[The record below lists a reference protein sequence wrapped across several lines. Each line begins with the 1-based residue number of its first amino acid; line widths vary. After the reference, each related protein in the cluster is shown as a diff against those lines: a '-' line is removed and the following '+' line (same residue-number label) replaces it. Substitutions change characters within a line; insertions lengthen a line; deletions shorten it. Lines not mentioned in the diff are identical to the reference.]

1 MLIMEPY
8 SLLPG
13 FTLAAFL
20 GILLWPENIPYKNR
34 LRLFMVILGIW
45 VVASLLAML
54 GYAAPEKML
63 VYVINFIVGF
73 FGLVALLATY
83 RFKPSRREDLDRQ

>member
-1 MLIMEPY
+1 MDPY

-20 GILLWPENIPYKNR
+20 GILLWPENIAYKNR
-34 LRLFMVILGIW
+34 LRLFMVILCIW
-45 VVASLLAML
+45 VVASLFAMM

-73 FGLVALLATY
+73 FGLMALLATY
-83 RFKPSRREDLDRQ
+83 RIKPSRNENQNPR